1 METPIT
7 VGVIGATGKT
17 GRSVAVTSFTQQAS
31 VDSQA
36 NNTLKAKGFQIV
48 GYNLDGPREVL
59 VPWIEAAKEAGLKR
73 FMPSEWVGPA
83 PRGLID
89 IKDKKLDSLG
99 VIQGVGL
106 PYTLIDVKRWFQV
119 WVPKIPS
126 GRSDHAH
133 SNYIDHRIVGHG
145 DQKFGLTDMGDI
157 GRWQENGEKVDIMDV
172 ANYKMGQ
179 YRISWYIRGD
189 NTPEYAEYLG
199 YLDFWKLFPDFP
211 KGRSLKAFYQQ
222 VLTEGSK

>member
-1 METPIT
+1 
-7 VGVIGATGKT
+7 
-17 GRSVAVTSFTQQAS
+17 
-31 VDSQA
+31 
-36 NNTLKAKGFQIV
+36 
-48 GYNLDGPREVL
+48 
-59 VPWIEAAKEAGLKR
+59 
-73 FMPSEWVGPA
+73 MPSEWVGPA

-157 GRWQENGEKVDIMDV
+157 GRYV
-172 ANYKMGQ
+172 AQILLDERTLN
-179 YRISWYIRGD
+179 RRVLR
-189 NTPEYAEYLG
+189 TPK
-199 YLDFWKLFPDFP
+199 F
-211 KGRSLKAFYQQ
+211 S
-222 VLTEGSK
+222 V